1 MFRVRDINLQWINK
15 AKKRGKLLMGYKEVL
30 LKENAT
36 LYCDPYNKR
45 IRVDTYSNSLS
56 ELFPTLL
63 TKASKINADKII
75 VKART
80 DQVKDCL
87 RLGFNNE
94 GIINNYFNGED
105 AWFFSYFL
113 TRERRESHFH
123 IEETTIL
130 RDLDTVHAKP
140 ISSLPTQYQIRK
152 ATLSDSSSLAVLYQ
166 NTFPIYPVPIHHERY
181 ISESMKD
188 TVYYCIEIE
197 GDMISAASAEINR
210 VDRNAEITDCAT
222 LKKYRS
228 LGLLKNIMNELEEEL
243 KGMNIPVVYSLARAL
258 SLGMNKSLKQLGYEY
273 QGKLVNNCYIYD
285 KLESMNIWSK
295 SL

>member
-1 MFRVRDINLQWINK
+1 
-15 AKKRGKLLMGYKEVL
+15 MGYKEVL

-105 AWFFSYFL
+105 AWFFSLFFN
-113 TRERRESHFH
+113 TRKER
-123 IEETTIL
+123 
-130 RDLDTVHAKP
+130 
-140 ISSLPTQYQIRK
+140 IS
-152 ATLSDSSSLAVLYQ
+152 LSY
-166 NTFPIYPVPIHHERY
+166 
-181 ISESMKD
+181 
-188 TVYYCIEIE
+188 
-197 GDMISAASAEINR
+197 
-210 VDRNAEITDCAT
+210 
-222 LKKYRS
+222 
-228 LGLLKNIMNELEEEL
+228 
-243 KGMNIPVVYSLARAL
+243 
-258 SLGMNKSLKQLGYEY
+258 
-273 QGKLVNNCYIYD
+273 
-285 KLESMNIWSK
+285 
-295 SL
+295 